1 MKILDRY
8 VILSFLKNYL
18 ISFMVL
24 VGMYVVLDLIFKFD
38 ELTEINKQTTETGLK
53 LFLVS
58 LHYIGD
64 YYLYQ
69 VPLYFAH
76 LSGIIPVVAAAF
88 TLVRM
93 MRFNELGALLSAG
106 VPLLRVAMPM
116 VVVAIV
122 LQGLVWVDQEL
133 VIPNII
139 PKIIRSADTLA
150 QEDGDYFQIPPMR
163 DEANGKLLA
172 GRYYPTADPPRMEVV
187 DIILQDENY
196 RPTSHLRA
204 DAAMWDAAHKRWNLV
219 NGWVDTNLS
228 PDEAVAANSQP
239 VKTFQSSIT
248 PTEIQLYHSG
258 EFVDLMSTQTINEM
272 LKRPLSYGRAD
283 LLRVKHARVSQF
295 MINIVLLL
303 LASAC
308 LLTREPQLL
317 KTSATRC
324 VLWCGAC
331 LSMVFMGQ
339 ELANLP
345 PALVT
350 AIPSIHA
357 QWPALMAWL
366 PIFIYGPLS
375 VWLLDRIKT

>member
-8 VILSFLKNYL
+8 IILSFLKNYL
-18 ISFMVL
+18 ISFLVL
-24 VGMYVVLDLIFKFD
+24 VGMYVVLDLIFKLD
-38 ELTEINKQTTETGLK
+38 ELTEIKKQTTATGIK
-53 LFLVS
+53 LFLMS
-58 LHYIGD
+58 IGYVAD

-93 MRFNELGALLSAG
+93 MRFNELNALLSAG

-133 VIPNII
+133 IIPNII
-139 PKIIRSADTLA
+139 SKIIRSADTLA
-150 QEDGDYFQIPPMR
+150 QSEGDYFTIPPMR
-163 DEANGKLLA
+163 DESNGKLVA

-187 DIILQDENY
+187 DIILQDGDY
-196 RPTSHLRA
+196 RPASHLRA
-204 DAAMWDAAHKRWNLV
+204 DVATWDALHKRWNLV
-219 NGWVDTNLS
+219 NGWVDHNLTPS
-228 PDEAVAANSQP
+228 DTAITVNSDR
-239 VKTFQSSIT
+239 VSTFQSSIT
-248 PTEIQLYHSG
+248 PTEIQLHHSG
-258 EFVDLMSTQTINEM
+258 EYVDLMSTQTINEM

-283 LLRVKHARVSQF
+283 LLRVKHTRVAQF
-295 MINIVLLL
+295 VINIILLL

-317 KTSATRC
+317 KTAASRC
-324 VLWCGAC
+324 VMWCGAC
-331 LSMVFMGQ
+331 MSMVFMGQ
-339 ELANLP
+339 EMANTP
-345 PALVT
+345 PAFIAAT
-350 AIPSIHA
+350 SA

-375 VWLLDRIKT
+375 VWLLDRVKT